1 MYIQSLISPNLS
13 NKHLHLIKNIPLK
26 PFFNVFFIIVSP
38 NRIKTSTVY
47 RGALA
52 KVVVDHIHFRK
63 VILNLGLYL
72 HHATKKSYLD
82 T

>member
-26 PFFNVFFIIVSP
+26 PFFKSFFVIVSA
-38 NRIKTSTVY
+38 NRIKTSTVN

-52 KVVVDHIHFRK
+52 KIVVDHIHFRK
-63 VILNLGLYL
+63 VILNLGLNLY
-72 HHATKKSYLD
+72 HAMKIK
-82 T
+82 